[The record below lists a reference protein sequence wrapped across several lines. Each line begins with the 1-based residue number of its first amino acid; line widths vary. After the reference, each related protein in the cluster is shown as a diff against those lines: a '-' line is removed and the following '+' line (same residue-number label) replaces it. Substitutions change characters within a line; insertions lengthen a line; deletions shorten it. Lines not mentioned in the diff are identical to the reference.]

1 MKTDHL
7 ENFII
12 ENKADFDTLEP
23 SEKLWD
29 RIESEQK
36 NRKKF
41 KIRPLLYKITAAAAI
56 FVAGYFMSNLI
67 HYRTEP
73 ATDKLTESTVSP
85 EIQAFLEARAYY
97 TSLIS
102 QKESQ
107 VFQLAGD
114 NLQIKNDISDE
125 FQNLDKIYKELE
137 DDLSDQVA
145 NEEVIEAMIQHYRI
159 KLDILEDMLQQLKPD
174 EKTEESE
181 VQYVI

>member
-7 ENFII
+7 EQFII
-12 ENKADFDTLEP
+12 ENKAEFDTLEP
-23 SEKLWD
+23 SEKMWE
-29 RIESEQK
+29 RIESEQNK
-36 NRKKF
+36 KMKF

-56 FVAGYFMSNLI
+56 FIAGYFLSDLMHFRNAQSS
-67 HYRTEP
+67 
-73 ATDKLTESTVSP
+73 DVVTESTVSP

-97 TSLIS
+97 TSLIN

-114 NLQIKNDISDE
+114 NPQLKTDINNE
-125 FQNLDKIYKELE
+125 FKHLDKIYKELE
-137 DDLSDQVA
+137 QDLSDQVA

-159 KLDILEDMLQQLKPD
+159 KLNILEDMLQQLKPD
-174 EKTEESE
+174 KSAKESE